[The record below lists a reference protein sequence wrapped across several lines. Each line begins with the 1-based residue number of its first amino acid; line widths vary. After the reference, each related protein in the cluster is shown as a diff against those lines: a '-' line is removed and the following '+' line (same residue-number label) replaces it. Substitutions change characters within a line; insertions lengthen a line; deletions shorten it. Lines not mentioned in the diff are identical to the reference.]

1 MSDQHIRNFLQRAPH
16 PHKLRTDSG
25 ELIVV
30 SGRNKWAEAMSSI
43 NALSPATLEALDR
56 DGNIIRT
63 LQLDGSTGKE
73 PRLVE
78 DQLVALAR
86 IITKSNDDA
95 VARHAGAY
103 QQSFSC
109 VVQLMNMMSQ
119 RLSRMESAYMA
130 MVTKHAETLQ
140 EVAQNAG
147 EGELD
152 GMLGSF
158 LAAKLVEGVSEPKKD
173 SPPNGQ
179 SNGKK

>member
-1 MSDQHIRNFLQRAPH
+1 MSDQHIRNWLQRAPH

-30 SGRNKWAEAMSSI
+30 SGRNKWQEALSSI
-43 NALSPATLEALDR
+43 NALSPSTLEALDR

-63 LQLDGSTGKE
+63 LQLDGAEGRE

-78 DQLVALAR
+78 DQLVSLAR

-103 QQSFSC
+103 QQSFQC
-109 VVQLMNMMSQ
+109 VVQLMTMMSQ
-119 RLSRMESAYMA
+119 RLSRMETAYMA
-130 MVTKHAETLQ
+130 MVQKHADTLQ
-140 EVAQNAG
+140 EVAANG
-147 EGELD
+147 DGELD

-158 LAAKLVEGVSEPKKD
+158 LAAKLVEGASESPKKD
-173 SPPNGQ
+173 PPPNGQ
-179 SNGKK
+179 ANGKK